1 MHLLGTATIVEVH
14 SFHAD
19 PPLTSYT
26 VMVKVSPLAFFLH
39 GLFRIVSDLVI
50 MRSHNARSRSSYQSI
65 SMVVFVYRR
74 IFFYL
79 NH

>member
-26 VMVKVSPLAFFLH
+26 VMVKVSPLAFFYMASSELS
-39 GLFRIVSDLVI
+39 RIL
-50 MRSHNARSRSSYQSI
+50 
-65 SMVVFVYRR
+65 
-74 IFFYL
+74 
-79 NH
+79 